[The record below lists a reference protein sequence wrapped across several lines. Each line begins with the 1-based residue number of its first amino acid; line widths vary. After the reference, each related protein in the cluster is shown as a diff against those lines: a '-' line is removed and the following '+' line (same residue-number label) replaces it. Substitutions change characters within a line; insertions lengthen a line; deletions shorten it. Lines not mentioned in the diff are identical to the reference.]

1 MRGTNSSASSSSS
14 ALEAR
19 SLKKTKSGATLSAQT
34 RTRLHGF
41 RWVCREGREGRE
53 GREEERVVVRG
64 RVGMLVRK
72 DDVMHVKSGV
82 FIRC

>member
-53 GREEERVVVRG
+53 EERVVVRG